1 VSPPDQQPALRA
13 AEVLAAL
20 ALATDLGTGQP
31 LDRGLRTCLLAMRL
45 GRAID
50 LDDETLRQIHQF
62 ALLRFLGCT
71 SDAAETAAIV
81 AGDDTAFLAAMAPST
96 MGSVRQQMA
105 AMVGSVAVQRSVPV
119 RVAHLVRIMA
129 DTGWDHR
136 SLSTHC
142 EVAVRLGARLGC
154 PSGVLQAL
162 AHAYERW
169 DGGGLPDGLAGED
182 VPTPVRV
189 VTVAGDAVLFG
200 RLGGAEEVTRILTE
214 RRGRAHDP
222 AVVDA
227 WKAVGPDELARLDR
241 SPLWEETMAAEPAPH
256 AAMDH
261 DGLDR
266 ALTAVADFADL
277 KSPAMR
283 GHSRRVAHL
292 AEGAARWCGLGEAEA
307 AALRRAGLVH
317 DVGRVVVPSWPAT
330 ASART
335 GVEQIERERLHPY
348 FTERVLARCVPLKP
362 YAYIA
367 ASHHERIDGGG
378 YHRGL
383 RGTQLDTGTRL
394 LAAADMLALIT
405 SEQPDSGSRTP
416 EAALRSAV
424 QDGALDPSAADA
436 VIGAYDGGP
445 PRGHHRA
452 PAGLTERETQVLRLL
467 AGGRTN
473 RQIAES
479 LHLSRKTVGRHV
491 DNIYAK
497 TQTHSR
503 AAAAVFALE
512 QGILPD

>member
-1 VSPPDQQPALRA
+1 VSPSDEPALRA

-31 LDRGLRTCLLAMRL
+31 LDRGLRTCLLAMRM
-45 GRAID
+45 GRALE
-50 LDDETLRQIHQF
+50 LDDETLREIHQF

-71 SDAAETAAIV
+71 SDAAETAAMV

-96 MGSVRQQMA
+96 MGSLRQQMA
-105 AMVGSVAVQRSVPV
+105 ALVGSVAVQHSIPM
-119 RVAHLVRIMA
+119 RVAHLVRILA
-129 DTGWDHR
+129 DAGWDNR

-142 EVAVRLGARLGC
+142 EVAVRLGQRLGC
-154 PSGVLQAL
+154 PSGVLRAL

-169 DGGGLPDGLAGED
+169 DGRGLPDGLAGED
-182 VPTPVRV
+182 VPAPVRV
-189 VTVAGDAVLFG
+189 VAVAGDAVLFG
-200 RLGGAEEVTRILTE
+200 RLSGSEEVTRILSE

-227 WKAVGPDELARLDR
+227 WEAVGPDELARLGQV
-241 SPLWEETMAAEPAPH
+241 PLWEETMAAEPMPYAT
-256 AAMDH
+256 MNEVE
-261 DGLDR
+261 LDR

-277 KSPAMR
+277 KSPGMR

-307 AALRRAGLVH
+307 TALRRAGLVH
-317 DVGRVVVPSWPAT
+317 DVGRVVVPSWPST
-330 ASART
+330 ASAKT
-335 GVEQIERERLHPY
+335 GVEQVERERLHPY
-348 FTERVLARCVPLKP
+348 FTERVLARCACLKP
-362 YAYIA
+362 YADIA

-383 RGTQLDTGTRL
+383 RGAQLDTGSRL
-394 LAAADMLALIT
+394 LAAADMLALMT
-405 SEQPDSGSRTP
+405 SGDQDGDTRTP

-436 VIGAYDGGP
+436 VLGAFSGSP
-445 PRGHHRA
+445 PRGHHRS

-467 AGGRTN
+467 ARGRTN

-479 LHLSRKTVGRHV
+479 LHLSRKTVGRHL

-512 QGILPD
+512 HGILPD